1 MDVSLESLLIDQLDA
16 QNRLVEVTKKE
27 AMESERLRVATIE
40 KTLEIKRANEIQS
53 QILTSLEQV
62 LGFLRVFFRD
72 RPIESKL
79 DELMVIMNS
88 IKVINELLARE
99 LLKSISTKDDRERIM
114 KALIEIGSAK
124 PNTTIDAG
132 SGVRTGNVGKFTAGD
147 VFDGSKE

>member
-1 MDVSLESLLIDQLDA
+1 MDVSLESLLREQLEA
-16 QNRLVEVTKKE
+16 QNRLIEASIEE
-27 AMESERLRVATIE
+27 AMKSERLRVATIE

-72 RPIESKL
+72 KPIESKL
-79 DELMVIMNS
+79 DEVMVLINAV
-88 IKVINELLARE
+88 KVINEVIARE
-99 LLKSISTKDDRERIM
+99 LLKSISTKDDRERII

-124 PNTTIDAG
+124 PTTTIDAG